1 VPEGVTLAPTPGRAT
16 SSSLDDR
23 SLAALEQVPGVTG
36 VDRPDG
42 RPQEDRELEA
52 SAYRLY
58 ADGHDAGT
66 LLASAA
72 RAVIREQAE
81 LLDLRLARPSLEDV
95 FIHLT
100 GSNLRS

>member
-1 VPEGVTLAPTPGRAT
+1 VTR
-16 SSSLDDR
+16 
-23 SLAALEQVPGVTG
+23 
-36 VDRPDG
+36 VDRRDG
-42 RPQEDRELEA
+42 RSHEDHQAPA

-58 ADGHDAGT
+58 ADGQDPGT

-72 RAVIREQAE
+72 QAVISEQAD

-95 FIHLT
+95 FIYLT